1 MHQFVVITVQA
12 DPQMNPGPTLLFS
25 RTFSSPLKMA
35 TAKIFTLI
43 CCALA
48 ILWCHGQQMHSLT
61 LETEPLAA

>member
-25 RTFSSPLKMA
+25 RTFSSQLKMA

-43 CCALA
+43 RCALA